1 MEKELGRRAVTEIIP
16 VSLMLARLVQMS
28 LPPRKALSTGFLG
41 DAQKKPKN
49 CMHYERYRPVSDIGQ
64 KLK

>member
-41 DAQKKPKN
+41 DAQKKPTKP
-49 CMHYERYRPVSDIGQ
+49 HA
-64 KLK
+64 L